1 MSEKITI
8 FKQQLFKKN
17 HMIFI
22 LIFTIE
28 SSHCTLQADKSF
40 EPLPII
46 LSQISH
52 LQYCRVQNS
61 KREITQKASYDFY
74 KKFTKYSTHHSL
86 SANTGFKSLA
96 FILFEILH
104 RALIN
109 SKFGVIYSNF
119 LNLTPTF

>member
-8 FKQQLFKKN
+8 FKQQLFKKKSYD
-17 HMIFI
+17 FF

-46 LSQISH
+46 LSEISH

-61 KREITQKASYDFY
+61 KREITQKAS
-74 KKFTKYSTHHSL
+74 
-86 SANTGFKSLA
+86 
-96 FILFEILH
+96 
-104 RALIN
+104 
-109 SKFGVIYSNF
+109 
-119 LNLTPTF
+119 